1 MKAST
6 RGYIEALTEKHK
18 MEKQLDEVRL
28 QMLKNQINPHFL
40 FKYPEYDCQHGPDRG
55 RGRH

>member
-6 RGYIEALTEKHK
+6 RGYIEALTEKHR

-28 QMLKNQINPHFL
+28 QMLKT
-40 FKYPEYDCQHGPDRG
+40 R
-55 RGRH
+55 